1 MQDPL
6 RNVERP
12 KLYQC
17 VCDII
22 QADSQRMSCLH
33 ALKQLAL
40 PQGYLG
46 AGFLRNAIW
55 DFLHQ
60 KSTPTPLNDV
70 DVIYFDADNTQRAK
84 DTFYEMQLNEL
95 LPQVKWQVKN
105 QARMHVLHG
114 HTPYKHCEEAISYWI
129 EKETCVAIALSTRD
143 SVALSSST
151 SASSSA
157 NGSSSGS
164 ASARLSSS
172 FETAGPFEILAP
184 FGLQANF
191 AGTISI
197 NPKFPRPDVFNE
209 RIQKKRWCEIWPT
222 LTVKS

>member
-6 RNVERP
+6 RNVERL
-12 KLYQC
+12 KLYQR

-33 ALKQLAL
+33 ALQQLAL

-70 DVIYFDADNTQRAK
+70 DVIYFDANNTQRAK
-84 DTFYEMQLNEL
+84 DTFYEMQLNEV

-105 QARMHVLHG
+105 QARMHILHG
-114 HTPYKHCEEAISYWI
+114 HAPYKNCEEAISYWI
-129 EKETCVAIALSTRD
+129 EKETCVAIALSTAD
-143 SVALSSST
+143 SVALSA
-151 SASSSA
+151 SA
-157 NGSSSGS
+157 S

-172 FETAGPFEILAP
+172 FETAEPFEILAP
-184 FGLQANF
+184 FGLQGNF

-197 NPKFPRPDVFNE
+197 NPKYPRPDVFDK
-209 RIQKKRWCEIWPT
+209 RIQNKRWCEIWPT
-222 LTVKS
+222 LRVTS

>member
-6 RNVERP
+6 RNVERL

-17 VCDII
+17 VCEII
-22 QADSQRMSCLH
+22 QADSQRMSCLN
-33 ALKQLAL
+33 ALQQLAL

-70 DVIYFDADNTQRAK
+70 DVIYFDANNTQRAK
-84 DTFYEMQLNEL
+84 DTFYEMQLNEV

-105 QARMHVLHG
+105 QARMHILNG
-114 HTPYKHCEEAISYWI
+114 HAPYKNCEEAISYWI
-129 EKETCVAIALSTRD
+129 EKETCVAIALSTAD
-143 SVALSSST
+143 SVALSV
-151 SASSSA
+151 SA
-157 NGSSSGS
+157 S

-172 FETAGPFEILAP
+172 FETAEPFEILAP

-197 NPKFPRPDVFNE
+197 NPKYPRPDVFNK

>member
-1 MQDPL
+1 MKDPL
-6 RNVERP
+6 RNVERH
-12 KLYQC
+12 KLYQR
-17 VCDII
+17 VCEII
-22 QADSQRMSCLH
+22 QADYQRMSCLH
-33 ALKQLAL
+33 ALQQLAL
-40 PQGYLG
+40 PQSYLG

-70 DVIYFDADNTQRAK
+70 DVIYFDADNTQRGK
-84 DTFYEMQLNEL
+84 DTFYEMQLNEA

-114 HTPYKHCEEAISYWI
+114 HTPYKNCEDAISYWI
-129 EKETCVAIALSTRD
+129 EKETCVALALSTKG
-143 SVALSSST
+143 SAALSSSA
-151 SASSSA
+151 SASASA
-157 NGSSSGS
+157 K
-164 ASARLSSS
+164 ARLSSS

-184 FGLQANF
+184 FGLEANF

-197 NPKFPRPDVFNE
+197 NPKYPRPDVFNE
-209 RIQKKRWCEIWPT
+209 RIRNKRWCEIWPT

>member
-6 RNVERP
+6 RNVERL
-12 KLYQC
+12 KLYQR
-17 VCDII
+17 VCEII
-22 QADSQRMSCLH
+22 QADSHRMLCLH
-33 ALKQLAL
+33 ALQQLAL

-55 DFLHQ
+55 DFLYQ

-70 DVIYFDADNTQRAK
+70 DVIYFDANNTQRAK
-84 DTFYEMQLNEL
+84 DTFYEMQLNEV

-114 HTPYKHCEEAISYWI
+114 HAPYKNCEEAISYWI
-129 EKETCVAIALSTRD
+129 EKETCVAIALSSAD
-143 SVALSSST
+143 SVALSA
-151 SASSSA
+151 SASASGSSSA
-157 NGSSSGS
+157 NGK
-164 ASARLSSS
+164 ARLSSS

-197 NPKFPRPDVFNE
+197 NPKYPRPDVFNE
-209 RIQKKRWCEIWPT
+209 RIQNKRWCEIWPT

>member
-6 RNVERP
+6 RDVERL
-12 KLYQC
+12 KLYQR
-17 VCDII
+17 VCEII
-22 QADSQRMSCLH
+22 QADSHRMLCLH
-33 ALKQLAL
+33 ALQQLAL
-40 PQGYLG
+40 SQGYLG

-55 DFLHQ
+55 DFLYQ

-70 DVIYFDADNTQRAK
+70 DVIYFDANNTQRAK
-84 DTFYEMQLNEL
+84 DTFYEMQLNEV

-114 HTPYKHCEEAISYWI
+114 HAPYKNCEEAISYWI
-129 EKETCVAIALSTRD
+129 EKETCVAIALSSAD
-143 SVALSSST
+143 SVALSA
-151 SASSSA
+151 SASGSSSA
-157 NGSSSGS
+157 NGK
-164 ASARLSSS
+164 ARLSSS

-191 AGTISI
+191 TGTISI
-197 NPKFPRPDVFNE
+197 NPKYPRPDVFNE

>member
-1 MQDPL
+1 MQGTL
-6 RNVERP
+6 RNVERL
-12 KLYQC
+12 KFYQR
-17 VCDII
+17 VCEII
-22 QADSQRMSCLH
+22 QADYQRMSCLH
-33 ALKQLAL
+33 SLQQLAL

-70 DVIYFDADNTQRAK
+70 DVIYFDANNTQRAK
-84 DTFYEMQLNEL
+84 DTFYEMQLNEV

-114 HTPYKHCEEAISYWI
+114 HTPYKNCEEAISYWI
-129 EKETCVAIALSTRD
+129 EKETCVAIALSTAD
-143 SVALSSST
+143 SEALSSST
-151 SASSSA
+151 SASSS
-157 NGSSSGS
+157 GSSSANASSS
-164 ASARLSSS
+164 ASARSS
-172 FETAGPFEILAP
+172 FETARPFEILAP

-197 NPKFPRPDVFNE
+197 NPKYPRPDVFNE

-222 LTVKS
+222 LTVKP

>member
-1 MQDPL
+1 
-6 RNVERP
+6 
-12 KLYQC
+12 
-17 VCDII
+17 
-22 QADSQRMSCLH
+22 MSCLH
-33 ALKQLAL
+33 ALQQLAL

-84 DTFYEMQLNEL
+84 DTFYEMQLNEV
-95 LPQVKWQVKN
+95 LPLVKWQVKN

-114 HTPYKHCEEAISYWI
+114 HAPYKHCEEAISYWI
-129 EKETCVAIALSTRD
+129 EKETCVAIALSTAD

-151 SASSSA
+151 STSAGASASGSSSANASSSA
-157 NGSSSGS
+157 S
-164 ASARLSSS
+164 ACLSSS

-197 NPKFPRPDVFNE
+197 NPKYPRPNVFNE
-209 RIQKKRWCEIWPT
+209 RIQNKRWCEIWPT
-222 LTVKS
+222 LTVAS

>member
-70 DVIYFDADNTQRAK
+70 DVIYFDADNTQRSK
-84 DTFYEMQLNEL
+84 DTFYETQLNEV

-114 HTPYKHCEEAISYWI
+114 HEPYKNCEEAISYWI
-129 EKETCVAIALSTRD
+129 EKETCVAIALSSTG
-143 SVALSSST
+143 SVALSA
-151 SASSSA
+151 SASASGSSSA
-157 NGSSSGS
+157 NGK
-164 ASARLSSS
+164 ARASSS
-172 FETAGPFEILAP
+172 FETAWPFEILAP
-184 FGLQANF
+184 FGLQSNF

-197 NPKFPRPDVFNE
+197 NPKYPRPDVFNE
-209 RIQKKRWCEIWPT
+209 RLQDKRWCEIWPT
-222 LTVKS
+222 LTVKL

>member
-6 RNVERP
+6 RNVERL
-12 KLYQC
+12 KLYQR
-17 VCDII
+17 VCEII

-33 ALKQLAL
+33 ALQQLAL

-70 DVIYFDADNTQRAK
+70 DVIYFDANNRQRAK
-84 DTFYEMQLNEL
+84 DTFYEMQLNEV

-114 HTPYKHCEEAISYWI
+114 HAPYKNCEEAISYWI
-129 EKETCVAIALSTRD
+129 EKETCVAIALSTID
-143 SVALSSST
+143 SVALS
-151 SASSSA
+151 
-157 NGSSSGS
+157 
-164 ASARLSSS
+164 ASARLRSS
-172 FETAGPFEILAP
+172 FETAGTFEILAP
-184 FGLQANF
+184 FGLQGNF

-197 NPKFPRPDVFNE
+197 NPKYPRPDVFNK
-209 RIQKKRWCEIWPT
+209 RIQNKRWCEIWPT

>member
-6 RNVERP
+6 RNVERL
-12 KLYQC
+12 KLYQR
-17 VCDII
+17 VCEII

-33 ALKQLAL
+33 ALQQLAL

-55 DFLHQ
+55 DFLHN

-84 DTFYEMQLNEL
+84 DTFYEMRLNEV

-114 HTPYKHCEEAISYWI
+114 HAPYKNCEEAISYWI
-129 EKETCVAIALSTRD
+129 EKETCVAIALSTADR
-143 SVALSSST
+143 VALS
-151 SASSSA
+151 A
-157 NGSSSGS
+157 S
-164 ASARLSSS
+164 ASASAHLSSS

-184 FGLQANF
+184 FGLQSNF

-197 NPKFPRPDVFNE
+197 NPKYPRPDVFNE